1 METRILGNTGLEV
14 SRLGI
19 GLAAIGEEETF
30 DTIKT
35 VEVVFKNSIR
45 SRNYIFLIRAECYFY
60 SEEMVGHSISDRR
73 SDFLLATKCGHPYTW
88 ANMTSIGQLKEFC

>member
-35 VEVVFKNSIR
+35 VEVVLKLS
-45 SRNYIFLIRAECYFY
+45 LI
-60 SEEMVGHSISDRR
+60 HI
-73 SDFLLATKCGHPYTW
+73 
-88 ANMTSIGQLKEFC
+88 